1 MRLKSDT
8 LLESLLTHYQSL
20 ITMLE
25 SFRETADEDDDSSE
39 ETPLLNLSE
48 DRLTDAMVK
57 AIRLTRSPYRTFG
70 TNG

>member
-1 MRLKSDT
+1 MRMRSDT

-20 ITMLE
+20 IAMLQ
-25 SFRETADEDDDSSE
+25 SFRETADEGDDRSE
-39 ETPLLNLSE
+39 EFPLSE
-48 DRLTDAMVK
+48 DRLTAAMIK